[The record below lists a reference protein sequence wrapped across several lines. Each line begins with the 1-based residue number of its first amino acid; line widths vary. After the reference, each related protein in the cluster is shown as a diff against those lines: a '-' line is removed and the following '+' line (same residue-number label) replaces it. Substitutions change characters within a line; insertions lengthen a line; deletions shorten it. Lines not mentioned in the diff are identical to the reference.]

1 LNSRLMTGIIIA
13 VVGILLVVAG
23 IFMAARLFDVNLGA
37 PEPQPTPVI
46 ETKVMV
52 AIAASDIAAGAVLSE
67 GDVVLSEVPIQYIP
81 RDTIDTLD
89 ETVGRITKVDLY
101 QGQMILLHNLADPTG
116 QVFDIAYVIS
126 DTHVLM
132 ALPATDL
139 MSREA
144 IIKRGDII
152 DILVS
157 YTETIERVS
166 DTGEEEEEGTSQ
178 LVTFDAKQKLD
189 ITAIVMDIVRRDE
202 EQEAITGGI
211 PTRDQIVVQAYL
223 VALDPQDALV
233 LKYLI
238 DIGGILD
245 YVIRAPTSTGQF
257 DLTPVTSEFIKE
269 LYGLQLLP

>member
-1 LNSRLMTGIIIA
+1 MNSRLMTGIIIA

-23 IFMAARLFDVNLGA
+23 IFMAARLFDVNLSA
-37 PEPQPTPVI
+37 PEPQPTPVV

-52 AIAASDIAAGAVLSE
+52 AFAASDIAEGAVLTE
-67 GDVVLSEVPIQYIP
+67 GDVVLREVPIQYIP
-81 RDTIDTLD
+81 RDTIDNLEQAT
-89 ETVGRITKVDLY
+89 GRITKVDLY
-101 QGQMILLHNLADPTG
+101 QGQMILAHNLADPTG
-116 QVFDIAYVIS
+116 QVFDLAYVIS

-132 ALPATDL
+132 ALPASDL
-139 MSREA
+139 MSRES
-144 IIKRGDII
+144 IIQRGDII

-157 YTETIERVS
+157 YTESIERVS
-166 DTGEEEEEGTSQ
+166 DTGEEEEEATSQ
-178 LVTFDAKQKLD
+178 LITFNAKQRLD
-189 ITAIVMDIVRRDE
+189 ITAIVMDIVNRDE

-238 DIGGILD
+238 DIGGKLD